1 MEETNLKPAE
11 SLSIIHNM
19 INTAKHRLAD
29 DGFLLILWGW
39 LIFTAAI
46 SHYISLV
53 TAIPNGHWAW
63 NILIPLG
70 ALISLLYGLRRK
82 KKDKVSTYTEV
93 YLSYSWGAFL
103 IAMMLTLVFMSV
115 HGLRST
121 YFFLM
126 LLYGIA
132 TFVSGGLLHFSP
144 LLVGSLFSFLFAIVS
159 VFLEDR
165 ELFLCLAASLLFS
178 YIIPGHLLQLRFRS
192 QNNV

>member
-115 HGLRST
+115 HGLRSNICLRRPASFQT
-121 YFFLM
+121 PAGGEPVFLP
-126 LLYGIA
+126 LCHRLCFSGRPGA
-132 TFVSGGLLHFSP
+132 VSLP
-144 LLVGSLFSFLFAIVS
+144 GSLSSVQLHYSGSFITTK
-159 VFLEDR
+159 
-165 ELFLCLAASLLFS
+165 
-178 YIIPGHLLQLRFRS
+178 IQIPE
-192 QNNV
+192 